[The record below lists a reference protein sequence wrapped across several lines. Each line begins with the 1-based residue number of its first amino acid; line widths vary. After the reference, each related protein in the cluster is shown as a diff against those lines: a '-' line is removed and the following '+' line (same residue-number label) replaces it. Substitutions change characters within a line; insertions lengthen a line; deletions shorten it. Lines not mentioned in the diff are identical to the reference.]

1 MREQLARAKA
11 DYAVACRHSE
21 LIDLSSADNNK
32 KIQPM
37 FLASLNLQQKETFLC
52 LAHNVVVSDG
62 DLTIGEREKMA
73 EMRTEM
79 TISADFEP
87 CYMPIPGIAG
97 VFDQRR
103 SRVIALISLIQ
114 LGYADGAYEI
124 EERCVITEVAN
135 EFAISEAYLLR
146 IENWVER
153 LIALQAEAVD
163 FL

>member
-1 MREQLARAKA
+1 
-11 DYAVACRHSE
+11 
-21 LIDLSSADNNK
+21 
-32 KIQPM
+32 M
-37 FLASLNLQQKETFLC
+37 FLASLNHEQRETFLC

-62 DLTIGEREKMA
+62 DLATGEKAKMA

-79 TISADFEP
+79 AISDDFEP
-87 CYMPIPGIAG
+87 HYVTIEGIAEI
-97 VFDQRR
+97 FDQRR

-124 EERCVITEVAN
+124 EERCVITEVAK
-135 EFAISEAYLLR
+135 EFNISEADLYR

-153 LIALQAEAVD
+153 LVALQAEAVD

>member
-1 MREQLARAKA
+1 MRACESSWHEQKQIMPSHVVIRSLLIYHLLTTIKK
-11 DYAVACRHSE
+11 YSLCSLHHS
-21 LIDLSSADNNK
+21 IFNK
-32 KIQPM
+32 K
-37 FLASLNLQQKETFLC
+37 K
-52 LAHNVVVSDG
+52 
-62 DLTIGEREKMA
+62 GEREKMA